1 MQSAIGT
8 MSDDDTTPA
17 SLPVR
22 VLTKAEVNALSAEE
36 KAAYREELKR
46 HCMLPLKLVTMTIT
60 IFGILIGSK
69 MSGKGLV
76 ESMIGGGL

>member
-1 MQSAIGT
+1 M
-8 MSDDDTTPA
+8 D
-17 SLPVR
+17 L
-22 VLTKAEVNALSAEE
+22 L
-36 KAAYREELKR
+36 ELKR

-76 ESMIGGGL
+76 ESMIGGEL